1 MIRCLGGI
9 LMFWNLRRTHTG
21 VWLGDRGE
29 NRVRG
34 MKGGR
39 EVAAGSMGTRVM

>member
-1 MIRCLGGI
+1 
-9 LMFWNLRRTHTG
+9 MFWNLRRTHRG
-21 VWLGDRGE
+21 VWLGDRGGS
-29 NRVRG
+29 RVKG